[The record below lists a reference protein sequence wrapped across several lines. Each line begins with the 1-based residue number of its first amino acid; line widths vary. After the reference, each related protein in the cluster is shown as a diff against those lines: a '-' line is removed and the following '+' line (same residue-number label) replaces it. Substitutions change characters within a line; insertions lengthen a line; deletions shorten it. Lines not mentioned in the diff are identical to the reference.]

1 MVIGRNGVIVG
12 VLIILIVGGAAGRG
26 CVGGR
31 VGTGVAVG
39 LAMVGVAGIVTI
51 SLVAVGLVGEAGSV
65 DFVIGMGERFGII
78 DLWIAPTSDVRVG
91 STAGEGLGVGIGLG
105 IVAVDGPL
113 HPSRPNNNASAI
125 SFNIDSSTCW

>member
-1 MVIGRNGVIVG
+1 MVIGRNGVIAG
-12 VLIILIVGGAAGRG
+12 VLIILIVGGVVGRG
-26 CVGGR
+26 NVGGK
-31 VGTGVAVG
+31 VESGAAVG
-39 LAMVGVAGIVTI
+39 LAVVGVAGVVAI
-51 SLVAVGLVGEAGSV
+51 SLVGVGLVGEAGPV
-65 DFVIGMGERFGII
+65 DFVIGMGEPFGTI
-78 DLWIAPTSDVRVG
+78 DLLISPTSDVRVG